1 MRLNVNLPDN
11 VLRMENTPAE
21 FLTMLATSSRPFKLK
36 LSPQEEASL
45 HIYKKK
51 APKYGAKNLLNFILN
66 VPSDYYRV
74 IHPRVIPYNE
84 LSQKSLVIDPQPQP
98 QLQKEKLE

>member
-1 MRLNVNLPDN
+1 MKLRLNVNLPDN

-21 FLTMLATSSRPFKLK
+21 FIAMLATASRPFKLK
-36 LSPQEEASL
+36 MSPAEEAML

-51 APKYGAKNLLNFILN
+51 APKYGVKTLWNFILN

-74 IHPRVIPYNE
+74 VHPRVIPYEE
-84 LSQKSLVIDPQPQP
+84 LSLGPELPPQVPQE
-98 QLQKEKLE
+98 KEKQE